1 MHGFLGHARRMGY
14 ISGAIEDRGRRMD
27 TTELK
32 SDLASPLARMGVKT
46 AEQLVPDVSGIYAVF
61 VDDARALPRFLSGR
75 LLDGSQRPL
84 YVGQAP
90 VSLRLRLIEQDLRHR
105 KPSTFFR
112 GLGAVL
118 GYRPPP
124 GSLRG
129 KKNQRNY
136 KFSPGDT
143 MRICG
148 WCEDHL
154 LVSWRTIPAQDLDKV
169 EQALIAEWKPPLN
182 TVHNPEP
189 VAELAQLRKV
199 CRIIAG
205 GEG

>member
-1 MHGFLGHARRMGY
+1 MG
-14 ISGAIEDRGRRMD
+14 IP
-27 TTELK
+27 ELK
-32 SDLASPLARMGVKT
+32 SELASPLARMSVKT
-46 AEQLVPDVSGIYAVF
+46 AEQLVPDASGVYAIF

-90 VSLRLRLIEQDLRHR
+90 ASIRLRLIEQDLRHR

-112 GLGAVL
+112 GLGACL
-118 GYRPPP
+118 GYRPPS

-136 KFSPGDT
+136 KFSAGDT
-143 MRICG
+143 MRIAG
-148 WCEDHL
+148 WIEDHL
-154 LVSWRTIPAQDLDKV
+154 LVSWKTIPAEQV
-169 EQALIAEWKPPLN
+169 EEAERALIAAWKPPLN

-199 CRIIAG
+199 CRLTAG